1 MSDDGDLAKAERTAR
16 DATADIYTPETP
28 DPLRDGLLRGWFKH
42 MTRWGAQKP

>member
-1 MSDDGDLAKAERTAR
+1 MTDADRLAEAERAAR

-42 MTRWGAQKP
+42 MTAQGERKP